1 MRFSLINLLKL
12 IQIKVWSFVE
22 HIDDLRDGDALDQI
36 ELTLSAEN
44 RSRRQIGNKLKELG
58 LISKMEEVTR
68 KPLKSGRGW
77 QEEEES
83 KLRELVEEWKSSDN
97 PGARIHEQWK
107 AASMPVRSK
116 KALVEKAVEMELV
129 SNYSFVII
137 AVVEDVSSFPIVLNC
152 S

>member
-1 MRFSLINLLKL
+1 M
-12 IQIKVWSFVE
+12 
-22 HIDDLRDGDALDQI
+22 DQI

-77 QEEEES
+77 QEEEELR
-83 KLRELVEEWKSSDN
+83 LRELVEEWKSSEN
-97 PGARIHEQWK
+97 PGARIYEQWK
-107 AASMPVRSK
+107 AANMPVRSK

-129 SNYSFVII
+129 SKSSYACYCST
-137 AVVEDVSSFPIVLNC
+137 VSCCRCCGFHMLPFLLQNFQLI
-152 S
+152 

>member
-1 MRFSLINLLKL
+1 M
-12 IQIKVWSFVE
+12 
-22 HIDDLRDGDALDQI
+22 DQI

-77 QEEEES
+77 QEEEELR
-83 KLRELVEEWKSSDN
+83 LRELVEEWKSSEN
-97 PGARIHEQWK
+97 PGARIYEQWK
-107 AASMPVRSK
+107 AANMPVRSK

-129 SNYSFVII
+129 SKSSSACYSQL
-137 AVVEDVSSFPIVLNC
+137 FPVAFPPSKFPANQCLAWVADHLDEEAADRGQG
-152 S
+152 